1 MGRLAGQHEYLRK
14 QLKRNSSRIKK
25 VFIQE
30 PEKPAQVIDFQIMF
44 QKDIDWFLGSDKL
57 GPWLRVI
64 FVSQRNSNAY
74 G

>member
-44 QKDIDWFLGSDKL
+44 QKDID
-57 GPWLRVI
+57 
-64 FVSQRNSNAY
+64 
-74 G
+74 